1 MWYRTLFS
9 AITGGI
15 EMFESYEDILT
26 IQDVADI
33 LKVGTTQVYKIVRAG
48 QLKAFKEGKDWKI
61 AKQALIE
68 YVSTKSRL

>member
-1 MWYRTLFS
+1 
-9 AITGGI
+9 
-15 EMFESYEDILT
+15 MFESYEDILT

-33 LKVGTTQVYKIVRAG
+33 LKVGTTQVYKIVRSG

-68 YVSTKSRL
+68 YVSVKSQL